1 MIFLRSGN
9 LLLIAF
15 FYLFFAFLVASMLSV
30 DGNAFFYLGIF
41 PFLLT
46 GFFLLV
52 LRVGVKRS
60 VNFRFLVLCMVLM
73 PLLFCGSF
81 EKYTLY
87 IRLLALEF
95 LLLFFLFAEY
105 RISLG
110 VFSRFLNLTYVLY
123 FMLSALDWLGFI
135 PLVPHDSKNS
145 FFVSLGGYTIETL
158 YGIGGSTADI
168 DSYSGLVL
176 MWNLFI
182 NRGQSRWLMI
192 GLSAVAML
200 LTFRFTPI
208 VALLA
213 ACLSYLLV
221 WNRTLAML
229 ALILPALGFVM
240 VLAILQ
246 VDPAAQVPL
255 MPGTD
260 WYSLLWNATHARS
273 SIWLGQIDYYLTHFQ
288 FADFFYGPLDERM
301 TVDFIDGDGRFHKDS
316 YNPHNTYLALLFRSS
331 VMFAI
336 FYALFL
342 WGVFR
347 RARRNTFPV
356 LFFVSIV
363 AYTNASIIGLQ
374 NPAYLLVV
382 MFLLMAVPR
391 GRFRDSYHR
400 LRRSR
405 HDDTAVQPAIQGQA

>member
-1 MIFLRSGN
+1 MFISENALLRLG
-9 LLLIAF
+9 F
-15 FYLFFAFLVASMLSV
+15 FYLFLIFIAASYLSS
-30 DGNAFFYLGIF
+30 DGNFLYYVLVVPFFVF
-41 PFLLT
+41 A
-46 GFFLLV
+46 FFLLV
-52 LRVGVKRS
+52 LRVGLHRS
-60 VNFRFLVLCMVLM
+60 VGVGFV
-73 PLLFCGSF
+73 
-81 EKYTLY
+81 
-87 IRLLALEF
+87 F
-95 LLLFFLFAEY
+95 LLLFVGVGLVLPPFEKGSLYARLLFLEILLFFFIFSSY
-105 RISLG
+105 RVSLSGFSSVINLSYVFYLILSVAIWAG
-110 VFSRFLNLTYVLY
+110 V
-123 FMLSALDWLGFI
+123 I
-135 PLVPHDSKNS
+135 PAAAGEKNS
-145 FFVSLGGYTIETL
+145 FVVSWAGFSVETL
-158 YGIGGSTADI
+158 YGVGGSTADI

-182 NRGQSRWLMI
+182 NRGRSRWLMI

-200 LTFRFTPI
+200 LTFRFTPM

-363 AYTNASIIGLQ
+363 AYTNASIIGLK

-400 LRRSR
+400 LRRNR
-405 HDDTAVQPAIQGQA
+405 HDDTAAQPVIQGQA